1 MKVDDGGPAFPY
13 TSMNQWAGMS
23 LRDWFAGQSLAG
35 MQARDSFDDGLAT
48 PAQRANVAYLDADA
62 MIARR
67 QINSAD
73 ERTR

>member
-1 MKVDDGGPAFPY
+1 MKVDDDELVFPN
-13 TSMNQWAGMS
+13 TRHTGMS
-23 LRDWFAGQSLAG
+23 LCDWFAGQSLAG